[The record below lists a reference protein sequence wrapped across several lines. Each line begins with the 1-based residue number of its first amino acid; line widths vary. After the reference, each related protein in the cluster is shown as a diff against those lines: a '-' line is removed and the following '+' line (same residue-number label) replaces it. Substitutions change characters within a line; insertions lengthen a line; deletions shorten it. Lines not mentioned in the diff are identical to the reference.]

1 MITKLKSFLML
12 AIVSIF
18 AVAGMTSCSTDDV
31 PFDENGEINAPA
43 LVHKYYGLSANE
55 LKAKMILA
63 KTSLVS
69 EDKNK
74 LVFKNNDAEPLKFT
88 FQYIEGRM
96 TGAEARVVSKNMMS
110 YFKKWDTLMQDKKT
124 DFSSFQAH
132 NKDLNKY
139 YYTHDEFVA
148 DISENTKWALEEVI
162 DHNAKQIIEIGI
174 DGDDLY
180 YFFGE
185 YVPWDS
191 DNNIQ

>member
-18 AVAGMTSCSTDDV
+18 TVAGMTSCSSDDV

-43 LVHKYYGLSANE
+43 LVHKYFGLSPEE
-55 LKAKMILA
+55 LKVKMILA

-69 EDKNK
+69 EDKNS
-74 LVFKNNDAEPLKFT
+74 LVFKSNDAKPLKFT
-88 FQYIEGRM
+88 FQYFGGKM
-96 TGAEARVVSKNMMS
+96 TGAEARVVSNNMMS
-110 YFKKWDTLMQDKKT
+110 YFKKWDALMLDKKA
-124 DFSSFQAH
+124 DFSSFWAH

-148 DISENTKWALEEVI
+148 DISENTKWALEEAI

-185 YVPWDS
+185 YLYWDY